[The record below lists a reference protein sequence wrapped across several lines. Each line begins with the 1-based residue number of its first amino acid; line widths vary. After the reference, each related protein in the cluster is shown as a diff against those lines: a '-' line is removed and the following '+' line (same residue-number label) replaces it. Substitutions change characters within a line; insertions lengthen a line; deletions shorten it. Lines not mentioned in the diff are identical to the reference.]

1 MTSADSGTEID
12 NNSIAQKEDVSTE
25 EINNVSLALATITS
39 RNHDIR
45 NIEPNTLRIELASG
59 RTVCWPG
66 IPISSLGSVN
76 ENYKYSDFE
85 NCIPTSSSGPIL
97 VSSNVFHI
105 KSPCVHNDSKLS
117 PYSRDA
123 IVQRR
128 FNLRR
133 MKFIDACKNDHL
145 IHDIHT
151 RLMERRMRSAA
162 ATNDTSKMAFLLNC
176 GTSPNNCDERGRTPL
191 HIACCGV
198 YPEIVRLL
206 LKHGADP
213 NIRDCEG
220 NTPLHFAVVKSNVV
234 VVTLLLNAGTDPLC
248 LDQDGYTPLQIAQ
261 TKLWLIQNYNLDMIK
276 IKKELQYIVS
286 IMLAHLKTHKDAYN
300 NMETLSTYCSR
311 LSLSCTSDQVQDD
324 AKDLLTNLDA
334 LSITQ

>member
-1 MTSADSGTEID
+1 MTSADSGAEID

-25 EINNVSLALATITS
+25 EINNHVSLALATITS
-39 RNHDIR
+39 LNHDIR
-45 NIEPNTLRIELASG
+45 NIEPNTIRIELASG

-76 ENYKYSDFE
+76 ENYRYSDFE
-85 NCIPTSSSGPIL
+85 NCIPTSSSGPSL

-105 KSPCVHNDSKLS
+105 KSPRVHSDSRLS

-123 IVQRR
+123 IVHRR

-133 MKFIDACKNDHL
+133 MKFIDACKTDRFLNDVDTYL
-145 IHDIHT
+145 
-151 RLMERRMRSAA
+151 MRSAA
-162 ATNDTSKMAFLLNC
+162 ASNDTAKMAYLLNC

-213 NIRDCEG
+213 NIRDCEE

-234 VVTLLLNAGTDPLC
+234 VITLLLNAGTDPLC
-248 LDQDGYTPLQIAQ
+248 LDKDGSTPLQIAQ
-261 TKLWLIQNYNLDMIK
+261 TKLWLMQNYKGEDMIK

-286 IMLAHLKTHKDAYN
+286 IMLAHLKTHKDTYN
-300 NMETLSTYCSR
+300 NMESLSTYCSR

-324 AKDLLTNLDA
+324 AKDDA
-334 LSITQ
+334 NLSITQ